1 MLLLSSDLGCLPVF
15 VGNRGSATSESSESS
30 STTSESTTASST
42 TSSFL
47 LALFSIFIVF
57 FSIFV
62 FRGSFLLLAFVVA
75 TPGKTSRAAASSSD
89 SAIIGVGHFA
99 ILLFLLVSGGNL
111 GGGFGGRRVILAG
124 QVLIGNGTIAHI
136 VMLFKRITCGGDDWL
151 VECEGG
157 CNIIIYYITKRKK
170 KVGGRVSVPEKLD
183 SNSIQID

>member
-1 MLLLSSDLGCLPVF
+1 M
-15 VGNRGSATSESSESS
+15 
-30 STTSESTTASST
+30 
-42 TSSFL
+42 
-47 LALFSIFIVF
+47 
-57 FSIFV
+57 
-62 FRGSFLLLAFVVA
+62 
-75 TPGKTSRAAASSSD
+75 
-89 SAIIGVGHFA
+89 GHFA

-170 KVGGRVSVPEKLD
+170 KLLVGVFLFLKNWTQTRFKLIELKGILTKFAHNVH
-183 SNSIQID
+183 SLLL